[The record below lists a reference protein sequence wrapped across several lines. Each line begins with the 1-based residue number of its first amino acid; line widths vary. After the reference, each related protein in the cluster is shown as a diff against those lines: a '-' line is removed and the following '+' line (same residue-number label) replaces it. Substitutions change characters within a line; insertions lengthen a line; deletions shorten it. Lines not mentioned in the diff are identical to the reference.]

1 MNSLFRIKAVL
12 VKEFR
17 QLSRDRI
24 TFGMVV
30 MIPLIQLLLFGFAIN
45 TDVRNIPIGVVDQSD
60 SSFSRLLV
68 ESVKV
73 TQVIR
78 VKQHYLTVNE
88 AEKAIASGD
97 IRAAL
102 ILPSDLVARSQQQ
115 RELGQW
121 LIDGS
126 DTMIA
131 GALLGLKNMPL
142 TDLPTLGIQPLTPTF
157 EITLLYNPSR
167 RSAVNIVPGLL
178 GVILTMTMI
187 LFTSA
192 AIVRERERG
201 NLELL
206 ITTPVHSI
214 ELMIGKIVPYIFVG
228 LIQVAIILGLGHFIF
243 AVPINGALSQILFG
257 TLLFISASLTL
268 GLVISTIA
276 NTQLQAMQ
284 MTVFILL
291 PSILLSGFMFPYEG
305 MPTAAQWLSELLPAT
320 HFMRLIRGIV
330 LRGADLAD
338 LWRDTLWLA
347 LFTLFG
353 LMLAALRFKKIARLA
368 LYWGKQ
374 SDSTEKYE
382 RDSEIERKNSIRKC
396 TANDH

>member
-1 MNSLFRIKAVL
+1 MNALYRMKAIM

-30 MIPLIQLLLFGFAIN
+30 MIPLIQLLLFGYAIN
-45 TDVRNIPIGVVDQSD
+45 TDIRDIPVAVVDQSE
-60 SSFSRLLV
+60 STAGRILT

-73 TQVIR
+73 TQVVSVTQR
-78 VKQHYLTVNE
+78 YATAEE
-88 AEKAIASGD
+88 AEQAIQDG
-97 IRAAL
+97 IVRAAL
-102 ILPSDLVARSQQQ
+102 ILPNDLTQ
-115 RELGQW
+115 RMAQGRPLGQW
-121 LIDGS
+121 IVDGS
-126 DTMIA
+126 DTMISA
-131 GALLGLKNMPL
+131 AILGLHTMPL
-142 TDLPTLGIQPLTPTF
+142 TDFDFQIRPKPTQTF
-157 EITLLYNPSR
+157 EVALYYNPSR

-206 ITTPVHSI
+206 ITTPVRSF
-214 ELMIGKIVPYIFVG
+214 ELMVAKIVPYIFVG
-228 LIQVAIILGLGHFIF
+228 LIQVFIILGLGHVIF
-243 AVPINGALSQILFG
+243 GVPINGSVAQILLG
-257 TLLFISASLTL
+257 TLLFIAASLTL

-305 MPTAAQWLSELLPAT
+305 MPVAAQWIAEVLPAT
-320 HFMRLIRGIV
+320 HFMRMIRGIV
-330 LRGADLAD
+330 LRGADLFD
-338 LWRDTLWLA
+338 LWRDTLWMIG
-347 LFTLFG
+347 FTLLG
-353 LMLAALRFKKIARLA
+353 LIIASTRFKKSL
-368 LYWGKQ
+368 
-374 SDSTEKYE
+374 D
-382 RDSEIERKNSIRKC
+382 
-396 TANDH
+396 

>member
-1 MNSLFRIKAVL
+1 MNSLFRVKAIL
-12 VKEFR
+12 IKEFR

-45 TDVRNIPIGVVDQSD
+45 TDVRNIPIGVVDQSH
-60 SSFSRLLV
+60 STFGRLLV

-73 TQVIR
+73 TQVIT
-78 VKQHYLTVNE
+78 VKQHYLTVGA
-88 AEKAIASGD
+88 AEKAIESGD

-102 ILPSDLVARSQQQ
+102 ILPKDLVARSQQH

-131 GALLGLKNMPL
+131 GALTGLKNMPL
-142 TDLPTLGIQPLTPTF
+142 SDFSVLQMPPTTPTF

-214 ELMIGKIVPYIFVG
+214 ELMIGKIVPYIFIG
-228 LIQVAIILGLGHFIF
+228 LLQVAIILGLGHFVF
-243 AVPINGALSQILFG
+243 AVPINGSLSQTLLG

-305 MPTAAQWLSELLPAT
+305 MPVVAQWISEVLPAT
-320 HFMRLIRGIV
+320 HFMRMIRGIV

-338 LWRDTLWLA
+338 LWRETLWLA
-347 LFTLFG
+347 LFTIIG
-353 LMLAALRFKKIARLA
+353 LCVASLRFKKSL
-368 LYWGKQ
+368 
-374 SDSTEKYE
+374 D
-382 RDSEIERKNSIRKC
+382 
-396 TANDH
+396 

>member
-1 MNSLFRIKAVL
+1 MIQSLARINAVMI
-12 VKEFR
+12 KEIR

-45 TDVRNIPIGVVDQSD
+45 TDVRNIPIAVVDQSQ
-60 SSFSRLLV
+60 SAAGRILT
-68 ESVKV
+68 ESVRV
-73 TQVIR
+73 TQVVDITER
-78 VKQHYLTVNE
+78 FATPQE
-88 AEKAIASGD
+88 AEQAIEEGLV
-97 IRAAL
+97 RAAL
-102 ILPSDLVARSQQQ
+102 ILPSDLTQRMMQG

-121 LIDGS
+121 IVDGS
-126 DTMIA
+126 DTMISA
-131 GALLGLKNMPL
+131 AILGLQNMPL
-142 TDLPTLGIQPLTPTF
+142 TDFDFEIKPQVHKTF
-157 EITLLYNPSR
+157 EVALFYNPSQ

-206 ITTPVHSI
+206 ITTPIHSM
-214 ELMIGKIVPYIFVG
+214 ELMVAKIVPYIFVG

-243 AVPINGALSQILFG
+243 GVPINGALSQILLG
-257 TLLFISASLTL
+257 TLLFIAASLTL

-276 NTQLQAMQ
+276 STQLQAMQ

-291 PSILLSGFMFPYEG
+291 PSILLSGFMFPYEA
-305 MPTAAQWLSELLPAT
+305 MPVSAQWISEVLPAT

-330 LRGADLAD
+330 LRGADLSE
-338 LWRDTLWLA
+338 LWRDSLWLGA
-347 LFTLFG
+347 FTIIG
-353 LMLAALRFKKIARLA
+353 LMVASKRFKKSL
-368 LYWGKQ
+368 
-374 SDSTEKYE
+374 D
-382 RDSEIERKNSIRKC
+382 
-396 TANDH
+396 

>member
-1 MNSLFRIKAVL
+1 MNALYRMKAIM

-30 MIPLIQLLLFGFAIN
+30 MIPLIQLLLFGYAIN
-45 TDVRNIPIGVVDQSD
+45 TDIRDIPVAVVDQSE
-60 SSFSRLLV
+60 STAGRILT

-73 TQVIR
+73 TQVVSVTQR
-78 VKQHYLTVNE
+78 YATAEE
-88 AEKAIASGD
+88 AEQAIQDG
-97 IRAAL
+97 IVRAAL
-102 ILPSDLVARSQQQ
+102 ILPNDLTQ
-115 RELGQW
+115 RMAQGRPLGQW
-121 LIDGS
+121 IVDGS
-126 DTMIA
+126 DTMISA
-131 GALLGLKNMPL
+131 AILGLQTMPL
-142 TDLPTLGIQPLTPTF
+142 TDFDFQIRPKPTQTF
-157 EITLLYNPSR
+157 EVALYYNPSR

-206 ITTPVHSI
+206 ITTPVRSF
-214 ELMIGKIVPYIFVG
+214 ELMVAKIVPYIFVG
-228 LIQVAIILGLGHFIF
+228 LIQVFIILGLGHVIF
-243 AVPINGALSQILFG
+243 GVPINGSVAQILLG
-257 TLLFISASLTL
+257 TLLFIAASLTL

-305 MPTAAQWLSELLPAT
+305 MPVAAQWIAEVLPAT
-320 HFMRLIRGIV
+320 HFMRMIRGIV
-330 LRGADLAD
+330 LRGADLFD
-338 LWRDTLWLA
+338 LGRDTLWMIG
-347 LFTLFG
+347 FTLLG
-353 LMLAALRFKKIARLA
+353 LIIASTRFKKSL
-368 LYWGKQ
+368 
-374 SDSTEKYE
+374 D
-382 RDSEIERKNSIRKC
+382 
-396 TANDH
+396 

>member
-1 MNSLFRIKAVL
+1 MNALYRMKAIM

-30 MIPLIQLLLFGFAIN
+30 MIPLIQLLLFGYAIN
-45 TDVRNIPIGVVDQSD
+45 TDIRDIPVAVVDQSE
-60 SSFSRLLV
+60 STAGRILT

-73 TQVIR
+73 TQVISVTQR
-78 VKQHYLTVNE
+78 YATAEE
-88 AEKAIASGD
+88 AEQAVQDGIV
-97 IRAAL
+97 RAAL
-102 ILPSDLVARSQQQ
+102 ILPNDLTQ
-115 RELGQW
+115 RMAQGRPLGQW
-121 LIDGS
+121 IVDGS
-126 DTMIA
+126 DTMISA
-131 GALLGLKNMPL
+131 AILGLQTMPL
-142 TDLPTLGIQPLTPTF
+142 TDFDFQIRPKPTQTF
-157 EITLLYNPSR
+157 EVALYYNPSR

-206 ITTPVHSI
+206 ITTPVRSF
-214 ELMIGKIVPYIFVG
+214 ELMVAKIVPYIFVG
-228 LIQVAIILGLGHFIF
+228 LIQVFIILGLGHVIF
-243 AVPINGALSQILFG
+243 GVPINGSVAQILLG
-257 TLLFISASLTL
+257 TLLFIAASLTL

-305 MPTAAQWLSELLPAT
+305 MPVAAQWIAEVLPAT
-320 HFMRLIRGIV
+320 HFMRMIRGIV
-330 LRGADLAD
+330 LRGADLFD
-338 LWRDTLWLA
+338 LWRDTLWMIG
-347 LFTLFG
+347 FTLLG
-353 LMLAALRFKKIARLA
+353 LIIASTRFKKSL
-368 LYWGKQ
+368 
-374 SDSTEKYE
+374 D
-382 RDSEIERKNSIRKC
+382 
-396 TANDH
+396 

>member
-1 MNSLFRIKAVL
+1 MNAIYRMKAIM

-30 MIPLIQLLLFGFAIN
+30 MIPLIQLLLFGYAIN
-45 TDVRNIPIGVVDQSD
+45 TDIRDIPVAVVDQSE
-60 SSFSRLLV
+60 STAGRILT

-73 TQVIR
+73 TQVVSVTQR
-78 VKQHYLTVNE
+78 YATAEE
-88 AEKAIASGD
+88 AEQAIQDG
-97 IRAAL
+97 IVRAAL
-102 ILPSDLVARSQQQ
+102 ILPDDLTQ
-115 RELGQW
+115 RMAQGRPLGQW
-121 LIDGS
+121 IVDGS
-126 DTMIA
+126 DTMISA
-131 GALLGLKNMPL
+131 AILGLQTMPL
-142 TDLPTLGIQPLTPTF
+142 TDFDFQIRPKPTQTF
-157 EITLLYNPSR
+157 EVALYYNPSR

-206 ITTPVHSI
+206 ITTPVRSF
-214 ELMIGKIVPYIFVG
+214 ELMVAKIVPYIFVG
-228 LIQVAIILGLGHFIF
+228 LIQVFIILGLGHVIF
-243 AVPINGALSQILFG
+243 GVPINGSVAQILLG
-257 TLLFISASLTL
+257 TLLFIAASLTL

-305 MPTAAQWLSELLPAT
+305 MPLAAQWIAEVLPAT
-320 HFMRLIRGIV
+320 HFMRMIRGIV
-330 LRGADLAD
+330 LRGADLFD
-338 LWRDTLWLA
+338 LWRDTLWMIG
-347 LFTLFG
+347 FTLLG
-353 LMLAALRFKKIARLA
+353 LIIASTRFKKSL
-368 LYWGKQ
+368 
-374 SDSTEKYE
+374 D
-382 RDSEIERKNSIRKC
+382 
-396 TANDH
+396 